1 MRATKDELHRLAAE
15 LLTPKKIQIF
25 VVADKSTNVR
35 SADGQ
40 QITLED
46 DLKVLA
52 DKLNLPF
59 RELALR

>member
-15 LLTPKKIQIF
+15 LLTPGKIQIF
-25 VVADKSTNVR
+25 VVADKSINVR
-35 SADGQ
+35 FADGQ